1 MSEVTPLWENL
12 CPGLGKKI
20 LGVLRRG
27 GSLYW
32 LVDVVAPVQVRLTLI
47 GAHPPGINAYPG
59 RRPILYICPSLGEGV
74 VCEGGKVQVGR
85 IPAWRRPTIIIP
97 IISWESILL
106 RCPPPGVVAY
116 GVWGPV
122 LQAPAHCC

>member
-32 LVDVVAPVQVRLTLI
+32 LVAVVAPVQVRLTLI
-47 GAHPPGINAYPG
+47 GAHPPGINACPG
-59 RRPILYICPSLGEGV
+59 H
-74 VCEGGKVQVGR
+74 
-85 IPAWRRPTIIIP
+85 IP
-97 IISWESILL
+97 IIS
-106 RCPPPGVVAY
+106 R
-116 GVWGPV
+116 GPY
-122 LQAPAHCC
+122 LGGGCA